1 MLAEERTKTTTCYGK
16 TKIRNKRRCFAHE
29 ISIFEERKKERKSK
43 GILKILLS
51 ADAEG
56 EEDRASSRILSL
68 LMVAEEQKPQSTT
81 TAFIPYKRFQDKG
94 GKERKKE
101 IVTEKQSR
109 QLKADLKAA
118 AATTTG
124 SSKEKK
130 KEEESSTNKTKRR
143 GK

>member
-1 MLAEERTKTTTCYGK
+1 
-16 TKIRNKRRCFAHE
+16 
-29 ISIFEERKKERKSK
+29 
-43 GILKILLS
+43 
-51 ADAEG
+51 
-56 EEDRASSRILSL
+56 
-68 LMVAEEQKPQSTT
+68 MVAEEQKPQSTT

-118 AATTTG
+118 AATTTTTG

-130 KEEESSTNKTKRR
+130 EEEESSTNKTKRR

>member
-1 MLAEERTKTTTCYGK
+1 
-16 TKIRNKRRCFAHE
+16 
-29 ISIFEERKKERKSK
+29 
-43 GILKILLS
+43 
-51 ADAEG
+51 
-56 EEDRASSRILSL
+56 
-68 LMVAEEQKPQSTT
+68 MVAEVQKPQSTT

-118 AATTTG
+118 AAAATTTTG

-130 KEEESSTNKTKRR
+130 KKKQSSTTKTKRR